1 MLKDLLQKD
10 YQLLVAINQTG
21 TISWDTFW
29 IAITNA
35 WNWIPFFILI
45 LWINFYFFSKREA
58 WRIFFYTLGILLLT
72 IVITNT
78 TKEIVARLRPLHT
91 ASLIPHLRI
100 ILQEKGYSF
109 FSGHTSNSFA
119 ICTFLYLVFRKR
131 IKVAFWVFLWPIP
144 YAYSRMYLGVH
155 FPTDIFI
162 GILVGIATG
171 TIGYWVYKKR
181 QNTTLSP

>member
-58 WRIFFYTLGILLLT
+58 WRIFF
-72 IVITNT
+72 
-78 TKEIVARLRPLHT
+78 
-91 ASLIPHLRI
+91 
-100 ILQEKGYSF
+100 
-109 FSGHTSNSFA
+109 
-119 ICTFLYLVFRKR
+119 CTFLYLVFRKR